1 MSTEKKKLINI
12 DNRTW
17 TPEDVH
23 YWINPEDGT
32 VNAVIMFDGKKTRLR
47 AGILIINNKGEI
59 LLTHEGGDADGELS
73 LPGGGLEIDETPK
86 AAGEREAQEEV
97 HMDTKNLIDTG
108 FDYCEVCEEVKPW
121 VKKHVPEEEWWY
133 NYYTCLIL
141 GRYDGEYEGKVA
153 KVDEDPHVLKSAKWR
168 KLEDVIHN
176 PTFKEQW
183 KKAILKYVPE
193 LAEGLKI
200 TIQESLD
207 ELYTPPKKEFKVISP
222 GQYLYHWTDK
232 DFRGILKP
240 NWQGIH
246 CATSIPLC
254 RELAKVREKATGVN
268 FYKGHLYRIRLTNT
282 IPLNPLCFDIDTL
295 GWGGRE
301 VAQLILKRCHG
312 EAVAGAVAHPEY
324 EHKPDEYN
332 DLYTDDVDNA
342 VVQLPQ
348 SFIDSLTQEDLK
360 TLQELE
366 NTKTNTSSPALFIKL
381 KRLLMSKGINCIIY
395 SDYGEDMAGGDCY
408 VLFDDYLIVEQVEL
422 STGSGEPLGYGG
434 NNVYKK
440 PGYKESLQLT
450 EDTRNQLV
458 AKSRTAGPYKDQSRG
473 KNRFERKKFSRIAT
487 QVKSYNQIDMDQF
500 FKQDILE
507 VTIPVKGETADYNV
521 VIKLNGVLEEI
532 RRNIKA
538 NKNAFE
544 YRTVLQALTKIFN
557 MSDVYVKCSCL
568 DFRFQFDHWSIVHQ
582 YSAND
587 STSDPGPGKGI
598 ANPHDDKGI
607 GCKHILLALAN
618 AGWIMHVASVINNY
632 VHYAEN
638 NMQKAF
644 LAIIFPKLYD
654 IPASAAVEQGL
665 VPEDTKIE
673 TTKDIIDV
681 INKYGKERGKIKP
694 GTNTNPVTGTG
705 PNTKFP
711 QKTKPEEKK
720 PEEQKPAEKK
730 PAEKKPADKAKE
742 EPADDTAKKPS

>member
-1 MSTEKKKLINI
+1 MSTNNKRLVNI

-47 AGILIINNKGEI
+47 AGILILNNKDEI
-59 LLTHEGGDADGELS
+59 LMTHEGGEADGELS

-108 FDYCEVCEEVKPW
+108 FDYCEVYDEVKQW
-121 VKKHVPEEEWWY
+121 VKDHVPEEEWWY

-153 KVDEDPHVLKSAKWR
+153 KVDEDPHVLNSARWR

-193 LAEGLKI
+193 LRDRLKEAI
-200 TIQESLD
+200 TESLK
-207 ELYTPPKKEFKVISP
+207 TP
-222 GQYLYHWTDK
+222 
-232 DFRGILKP
+232 
-240 NWQGIH
+240 
-246 CATSIPLC
+246 
-254 RELAKVREKATGVN
+254 
-268 FYKGHLYRIRLTNT
+268 
-282 IPLNPLCFDIDTL
+282 
-295 GWGGRE
+295 
-301 VAQLILKRCHG
+301 
-312 EAVAGAVAHPEY
+312 
-324 EHKPDEYN
+324 
-332 DLYTDDVDNA
+332 
-342 VVQLPQ
+342 
-348 SFIDSLTQEDLK
+348 
-360 TLQELE
+360 
-366 NTKTNTSSPALFIKL
+366 
-381 KRLLMSKGINCIIY
+381 
-395 SDYGEDMAGGDCY
+395 
-408 VLFDDYLIVEQVEL
+408 
-422 STGSGEPLGYGG
+422 
-434 NNVYKK
+434 
-440 PGYKESLQLT
+440 LT

-458 AKSRTAGPYKDQSRG
+458 AKSRTAGPYKNQERG
-473 KNRFERKKFSRIAT
+473 KNRFERKKFSKIAT

-507 VTIPVKGETADYNV
+507 MTIPVTGETNNYDV
-521 VIKLNGVLEEI
+521 VIKIDGVLEEI

-538 NKNAFE
+538 NKNTFE
-544 YRTVLQALTKIFN
+544 YRTVLQALTKMFN
-557 MSDVYVKCSCL
+557 MSNIYVKCSCD
-568 DFRFQFDHWSIVHQ
+568 DFRYNFDHWSIVNQ

-587 STSDPGPGKGI
+587 SASDPGPGKGI
-598 ANPHDDKGI
+598 ANPNDDKGI

-632 VHYAEN
+632 IHYAEN

-644 LAIIFPKLYD
+644 LALIFPKLYD

-681 INKYGKERGKIKP
+681 INKYGKDRGKIKP

-711 QKTKPEEKK
+711 EKEREEPEKEKPAEKKPTEQKPEEKPEEKK
-720 PEEQKPAEKK
+720 PSAKPAEKDK
-730 PAEKKPADKAKE
+730 EK
-742 EPADDTAKKPS
+742 PADDTTEKAS